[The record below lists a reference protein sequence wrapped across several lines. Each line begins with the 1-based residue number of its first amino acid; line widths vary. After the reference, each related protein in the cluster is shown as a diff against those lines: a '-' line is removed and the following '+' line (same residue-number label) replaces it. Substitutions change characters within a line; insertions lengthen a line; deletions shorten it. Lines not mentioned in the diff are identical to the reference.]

1 MTTPTS
7 ILLSMSPR
15 PTHHRSFCG
24 RILVLGLFMLC
35 IFLVGSVCP
44 ANALVSPSCTSV
56 GSTTTMCQRPGNVQ
70 IVTSPGTVATPSWG
84 WPYWGGGLLIV
95 IGGRR

>member
-15 PTHHRSFCG
+15 PTRHRSFCG

-44 ANALVSPSCTSV
+44 AKALVSPSCTSV

-70 IVTSPGTVATPSWG
+70 IVTSPGTVSTPSSG